1 MRKDSEITSLIHQHF
16 TQKEIPVLSV
26 HDSYLVDC
34 RHAKE
39 LMKVM
44 RKASEQVVGRRLR
57 ANYYIPGREDFQSVK
72 EQELKWA
79 VYEQEQ
85 TPCQGYLDRL
95 EAFEARTG
103 RNIGHF

>member
-34 RHAKE
+34 KHGEE
-39 LMKVM
+39 LKQVM
-44 RKASEQVVGRRLR
+44 SEASEQVIGRPLR
-57 ANYYIPGREDFQSVK
+57 ANYYIPGREDFQPVN
-72 EQELKWA
+72 EHQLKWA
-79 VYEQEQ
+79 VYEREQ
-85 TPCQGYLDRL
+85 TSCQGYLDRL
-95 EAFEARTG
+95 EAFEAKTG